1 MITIGGDCVILV
13 LYSVLSQFNL
23 LVLGANPNPSVLDTA
38 GDFAIMITVDMI
50 RLNIWNPTWISW
62 IAGS

>member
-50 RLNIWNPTWISW
+50 RLNI
-62 IAGS
+62 